1 MLNHIRNI
9 IFDLGGVIIN
19 IDYNRTAEAFK
30 HLGMKDFDTIYS
42 KAKQSHLFDRLETG
56 ALAEEMFHEEMY
68 NYLPQGIPAHQ
79 ITAAWNAMLL
89 EFPASRMDFIYELKK
104 HYRLF
109 LLSNTNSIHLK
120 EFLKMADDQLGED
133 RFENAFEK
141 VYYSCSVGMRKPDLE
156 IFELV
161 LNENNL
167 KADETLFVDDSP
179 QHVEGALKAGLKAEL
194 LLHGETIEGKY
205 AGLLISA

>member
-1 MLNHIRNI
+1 MHIRNI

-19 IDYNRTAEAFK
+19 IDYNRTAEAFRN
-30 HLGMKDFDTIYS
+30 LGMKDFDAIYS
-42 KAKQSHLFDRLETG
+42 KTKQSDLFDRLETG

-68 NYLPQGIPAHQ
+68 NYLPQGIPADQ

-120 EFLKMADDQLGED
+120 EFLKIADVQLGAD
-133 RFENAFEK
+133 RFESAFEK
-141 VYYSCSVGMRKPDLE
+141 VYYSCSIGMRKPDLE

-161 LNENNL
+161 MQENNL
-167 KADETLFVDDSP
+167 KAEETLFVDDSP
-179 QHVEGALKAGLKAEL
+179 QHVEGAQKAGLKAEL
-194 LLHGETIEGKY
+194 LSPGETIEGKY

>member
-1 MLNHIRNI
+1 MHIRNI

-30 HLGMKDFDTIYS
+30 NLGMKDFDAIYS
-42 KAKQSHLFDRLETG
+42 KAKQAHLFDRLETG
-56 ALAEEMFHEEMY
+56 ELAEEMFHEEMY
-68 NYLPQGIPAHQ
+68 NYLPQGIPADK

-120 EFLKMADDQLGED
+120 EFLRMADVQLGSD

-141 VYYSCSVGMRKPDLE
+141 VYYSCSIGMRKPDTE
-156 IFELV
+156 IFEFV
-161 LNENNL
+161 LKENGLTAN
-167 KADETLFVDDSP
+167 ETLFVDDSA
-179 QHVEGALKAGLKAEL
+179 QHIEGALKAGLHAEL
-194 LLHGETIEGKY
+194 LLPGETIEGKY